1 MKDLNLCLL
10 LDFYSF
16 LLSEK
21 QAGMMQMYYN
31 DDLSLI
37 EIAQEMD
44 ITRQGVYDAIKKS
57 EGILKSAEEQMGF
70 AGRFIDMAKKLS
82 AFKAQIEK
90 LIDNK
95 ENIEGKLQDLLD
107 KIEEL
112 RASSGVADYGI

>member
-1 MKDLNLCLL
+1 
-10 LDFYSF
+10 
-16 LLSEK
+16 
-21 QAGMMQMYYN
+21 MYYN
-31 DDLSLI
+31 DDLSLS

-82 AFKAQIEK
+82 AVKAQIEK

>member
-31 DDLSLI
+31 DDLSLS